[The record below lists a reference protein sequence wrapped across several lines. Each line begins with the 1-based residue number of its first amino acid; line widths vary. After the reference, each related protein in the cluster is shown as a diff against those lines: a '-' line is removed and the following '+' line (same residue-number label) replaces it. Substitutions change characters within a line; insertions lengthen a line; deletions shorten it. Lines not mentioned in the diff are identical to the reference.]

1 MPHLQVNQEHLKRS
15 KEGSHWRLVMTVTL
29 LNIIS
34 KINIFT
40 FPISGDPFLFML
52 FNPTSWLLTMLL
64 KLLWQLLTNS
74 GCWKG
79 FYFGISLTWWHFCQL
94 AWLKAWII
102 HAWAVTGM
110 IMFLHAD
117 RKPFRKFY
125 YIVTWWIT
133 TAILLGDFFFFTS
146 SYDLHYSLQDRH
158 YPKLSE
164 WGPCFN
170 GDFTRTVVSFHHLTT
185 CDLVSQ
191 FEFHTLLSLCC
202 TCACTAIDYCVSKWS

>member
-1 MPHLQVNQEHLKRS
+1 MPHLQVNQEHIKRS
-15 KEGSHWRLVMTVTL
+15 KEGSRWRLVMTVTL

-133 TAILLGDFFFFTS
+133 TAILLGDFFFLPPAMIYITL
-146 SYDLHYSLQDRH
+146 YRIDTTLN
-158 YPKLSE
+158 
-164 WGPCFN
+164 WVN
-170 GDFTRTVVSFHHLTT
+170 GA
-185 CDLVSQ
+185 LVLMGISPG
-191 FEFHTLLSLCC
+191 LLSLFIIWLHVTWFHNLSSTLCYLSVVLVL
-202 TCACTAIDYCVSKWS
+202 ALQ